1 MSIIE
6 VHLFEMALKGD
17 RLDAIN
23 AEEVLNRRAAA
34 QAKARARWCYV
45 RRLGQQW
52 MAWVA
57 RQPWGD
63 RGVVECSGEVTTIV
77 ITKQRGETYV

>member
-17 RLDAIN
+17 RLDEIN

-34 QAKARARWCYV
+34 QAKARARSLYL
-45 RRLGQQW
+45 RRCVQKLATW
-52 MAWVA
+52 AM
-57 RQPWGD
+57 QPQTATGTPMD
-63 RGVVECSGEVTTIV
+63 VMV
-77 ITKQRGETYV
+77 K